1 MAGSFF
7 EVRMHTVHDNLT
19 DAEFVRLIE
28 NDATIGPIVK
38 EAIINRLTDDGR
50 QKNAYYDE
58 GYEDGKEQAE
68 AAFEATRPTQ
78 CDECGAQI
86 EYDA

>member
-28 NDATIGPIVK
+28 NDATIGPIMK
-38 EAIINRLTDDGR
+38 EAIINRLTDRAPRSEYQRGWR
-50 QKNAYYDE
+50 AGLE
-58 GYEDGKEQAE
+58 SA
-68 AAFEATRPTQ
+68 
-78 CDECGAQI
+78 GASRAVWRNP
-86 EYDA
+86 DKL

>member
-28 NDATIGPIVK
+28 NDTTINLITK
-38 EAIINRLTDDGR
+38 EAILNRLIDDSR
-50 QKNAYYDE
+50 QETYYDE
-58 GYEDGKEQAE
+58 GYQDGKEQAE